1 MYDIITI
8 PQIKESEQDDHFI
21 ELDCDNTEENIV
33 QIPPMKECR
42 RHDVTINVEDL
53 KKLVESA
60 KQDIGGQL
68 TSLATKKE
76 V

>member
-1 MYDIITI
+1 V
-8 PQIKESEQDDHFI
+8 P
-21 ELDCDNTEENIV
+21 
-33 QIPPMKECR
+33 IPPIKECR

-53 KKLVESA
+53 KKLVEAA